1 MLRNA
6 LYGSFLDKIGG
17 ITHFTIAGS
26 FYLVNKFE
34 MWAVVLSIQRV
45 LFLPITS
52 EDNAMRKTRSQKN
65 GTQLC
70 NIAFW
75 HIKCLIW
82 PVHAECERIESISEL
97 EWMRR
102 HHKNHCDKCG
112 NRLTLSFSSGH
123 RRHEH
128 GNHTMWKYIPVLC
141 NCRAHWILEIML

>member
-45 LFLPITS
+45 LFLPT
-52 EDNAMRKTRSQKN
+52 MRKTRSQKN

-97 EWMRR
+97 E
-102 HHKNHCDKCG
+102 
-112 NRLTLSFSSGH
+112 
-123 RRHEH
+123 
-128 GNHTMWKYIPVLC
+128 
-141 NCRAHWILEIML
+141 

>member
-45 LFLPITS
+45 LFSPITS

-97 EWMRR
+97 E
-102 HHKNHCDKCG
+102 
-112 NRLTLSFSSGH
+112 
-123 RRHEH
+123 
-128 GNHTMWKYIPVLC
+128 
-141 NCRAHWILEIML
+141 